1 MATIKDIAKRLNI
14 SVSTVSYA
22 LNGGPRRVPEAVKAK
37 VIATAEELGYR
48 PNRLAR
54 SLKQGRSHT
63 IGVAAERNGADF
75 YLSFFQHNA
84 LNGVLNE
91 CEEQGLDVLIF
102 SQVDMRREEGRLRE
116 LLDGRVDGLLFISPL
131 AKSSVV
137 SDMREH
143 RFPHVTIS
151 GDVGAGTV
159 NSIVDN
165 ELGVRMALTHL
176 AELGHKGFAYI
187 QGSHELVDGMER
199 NSMVVKAAQ
208 EIGLELR
215 PEWILPGSFTQPSGR
230 CAGSAFLDLEDRPT
244 AVFAANDESAV
255 GLIHRLHEAGVKV
268 PDDVSVIGF
277 DDSSHSRASLPPITT
292 IQQPVGEIA
301 RGAVR
306 ALCRLI
312 RREDAASLR
321 FEPRL
326 IVRGSTTS
334 PKEDS
339 HATQSGIHPH

>member
-22 LNGGPRRVPEAVKAK
+22 LNDGPRRVPEAVKLK
-37 VIATAEELGYR
+37 VLATAEELGYR

-102 SQVDMRREEGRLRE
+102 SQVDMRREEGRLNE
-116 LLDGRVDGLLFISPL
+116 LLDGRVDGILFISPP
-131 AKSSVV
+131 AESEAV
-137 SDMREH
+137 SELR
-143 RFPHVTIS
+143 RYGFPHVTVS

-159 NSIVDN
+159 NAIVDN
-165 ELGVRMALTHL
+165 ELGVRMALKHL
-176 AELGHKGFAYI
+176 ADLGHRDVGYLE
-187 QGSHELVDGMER
+187 GRHDMVDGRER
-199 NSMVVKAAQ
+199 NSAVLRIAG
-208 EIGLELR
+208 ELGLNMR
-215 PEWILPGSFTQPSGR
+215 PAWVIPGNFTQAGGIEAGR
-230 CAGSAFLDLEDRPT
+230 VFLSLKDRPS

-255 GLIHRLHEAGVKV
+255 GFLHCLHDAGTAV
-268 PDDVSVIGF
+268 PSDISLIGF

-306 ALCRLI
+306 GLASLI
-312 RREDAASLR
+312 RREEAASMR

-326 IVRGSTTS
+326 ICRASTAPAS
-334 PKEDS
+334 VLAKS
-339 HATQSGIHPH
+339 